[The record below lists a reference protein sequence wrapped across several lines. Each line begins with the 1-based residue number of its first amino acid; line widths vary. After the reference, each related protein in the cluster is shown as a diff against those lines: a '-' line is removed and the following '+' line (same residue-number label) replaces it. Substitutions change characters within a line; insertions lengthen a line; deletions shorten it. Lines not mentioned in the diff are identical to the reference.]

1 MVYSEPYCVLLLIL
15 LFFIL
20 WVESKKYALKETF
33 GVNDALPT
41 MSYVM
46 YITFLFGL
54 FGPLI
59 WIGFL

>member
-1 MVYSEPYCVLLLIL
+1 MTSYKVYFTFLIL
-15 LFFIL
+15 LFFICL
-20 WVESKKYALKETF
+20 LKSEEAFT
-33 GVNDALPT
+33 VNDALPT